1 MRSLPCIFNP
11 NYGILKNKSKL
22 RNDLFEFEL
31 IHQHGVWLPISML
44 SSNWKQK
51 TGRPLIIQPH
61 GYFEEYSMSQSRFKK
76 KISYYLFERKNI
88 ELCDLLIACS
98 NSEYETLR
106 KLFPDKDIAIISNG
120 VEKSFLTQKSKNDY
134 FKDHKYKSKKNLL
147 FLSRIHPLKG
157 LERLFIIFS
166 KINKKFKMEWNLII
180 AGSGEKTYLNKL
192 KDLAVSLNIS
202 ENIFFEGPIYG
213 SQKVNII
220 SSSDLFVLP
229 TFSENFGIVIAESL
243 SRGVPV
249 ITTKAAPWK
258 ILNERNCGLWVDN
271 TSEGIYKGLET
282 AFNWSDD
289 EILTIKNNCIKF
301 SKENFLWENIVPNT
315 IELYEWLLKEN
326 KKMPNFVKPAI
337 NKTKSPNIFKI

>member
-1 MRSLPCIFNP
+1 
-11 NYGILKNKSKL
+11 
-22 RNDLFEFEL
+22 
-31 IHQHGVWLPISML
+31 
-44 SSNWKQK
+44 
-51 TGRPLIIQPH
+51 
-61 GYFEEYSMSQSRFKK
+61 
-76 KISYYLFERKNI
+76 
-88 ELCDLLIACS
+88 
-98 NSEYETLR
+98 
-106 KLFPDKDIAIISNG
+106 
-120 VEKSFLTQKSKNDY
+120 
-134 FKDHKYKSKKNLL
+134 
-147 FLSRIHPLKG
+147 
-157 LERLFIIFS
+157 
-166 KINKKFKMEWNLII
+166 MEWNLII

-282 AFNWSDD
+282 AFNWSD
-289 EILTIKNNCIKF
+289 
-301 SKENFLWENIVPNT
+301 
-315 IELYEWLLKEN
+315 
-326 KKMPNFVKPAI
+326 
-337 NKTKSPNIFKI
+337 